1 MYKVAVRNAV
11 GVSADLSLVN
21 VLTSQDEFQILV
33 GLTLLEVAAVAHAE
47 AQHCGRTDL
56 LDCFLGVEAGVV
68 SLPRET
74 NDDVVRRKVCE
85 YLVVVDVL
93 ADQSGLDDRL
103 RRVQIVL
110 CDGGRVVVVRGAEC
124 YVYAAADI
132 NTPSDIVD
140 ASDDRGF
147 VISVAGAYAQRGEK
161 CKRDD
166 QYGNN
171 EENGFSYSFLQM

>member
-1 MYKVAVRNAV
+1 MFW
-11 GVSADLSLVN
+11 
-21 VLTSQDEFQILV
+21 LTSRVSMIDF
-33 GLTLLEVAAVAHAE
+33 AAFRSSCVM
-47 AQHCGRTDL
+47 
-56 LDCFLGVEAGVV
+56 V
-68 SLPRET
+68 
-74 NDDVVRRKVCE
+74 
-85 YLVVVDVL
+85 
-93 ADQSGLDDRL
+93 
-103 RRVQIVL
+103 
-110 CDGGRVVVVRGAEC
+110 VVVVRGAEG